1 MSQIPERL
9 SLYRMLERDMPQ
21 AVAQIN
27 GTSRVAPIQGFVRF
41 FAVPGGG
48 VLIETDI
55 SGLPREATE
64 NTKQFY
70 GFHIHEFGDC
80 SENFTRTGDH
90 YNPTDREHPMHA
102 GDMIPLMSSDGNAWM
117 VFYDRDLEIP
127 QVVGRTVIVHRRP
140 DDFTTQP
147 SGNSGEK
154 IACGVIFAT

>member
-9 SLYRMLERDMPQ
+9 SLYRMLQRDMPQ
-21 AVAQIN
+21 AVAQIS
-27 GTSRVAPIQGFVRF
+27 GDSRVAPIQGFVRF
-41 FAVPGGG
+41 FAVPEGG

-55 SGLPREATE
+55 SGLPREATA

-80 SENFTRTGDH
+80 SAGFTRTGNH

-127 QVVGRTVIVHRRP
+127 QVVGRSVVVHRRP

-147 SGNSGEK
+147 SGNSGDK